1 MGAAMCG
8 QLIKGGFSATVYN
21 RTASKAQGLVDAG
34 AVLASSPGEVARNSD
49 VVFTIVGFPSDVRS
63 VILGDD
69 GILANLKPGGIVVDM
84 TTSEPAL
91 AQEIAKAA
99 AGKNCAALDC
109 PVSGGDIGAKKGT
122 LTIFAGGDEPAVEAV
137 APLLECMGKINK
149 LGGPGAGQHCKM
161 ANQIGIANTMLGMCE
176 GMLYAHKAGLDV
188 PLYVE
193 AIRNG
198 GAGSKSIDLYS
209 ARIFADDMEPG
220 FFVKHFVKDLGIALD
235 ECRGMG
241 IALPGLAVAQQLY
254 VSLASFGEEN
264 LGTQALIKVLE
275 RMNNTKIPR

>member
-1 MGAAMCG
+1 M
-8 QLIKGGFSATVYN
+8 Q
-21 RTASKAQGLVDAG
+21 G

-49 VVFTIVGFPSDVRS
+49 VVFTIVGYPSDVRS

-149 LGGPGAGQHCKM
+149 LVGVKESDTGH
-161 ANQIGIANTMLGMCE
+161 
-176 GMLYAHKAGLDV
+176 
-188 PLYVE
+188 
-193 AIRNG
+193 
-198 GAGSKSIDLYS
+198 AGSLMQFPCCC
-209 ARIFADDMEPG
+209 A
-220 FFVKHFVKDLGIALD
+220 
-235 ECRGMG
+235 
-241 IALPGLAVAQQLY
+241 ALPIPLAQIKAI
-254 VSLASFGEEN
+254 LAFW
-264 LGTQALIKVLE
+264 
-275 RMNNTKIPR
+275 RCY